1 MRARSRGGAG
11 VCLHEREEGGVG
23 DELDVLHPLQRGVHL
38 VVGALHADGEPHPV
52 LDALYDNIDLALAD
66 ARLWCKGQ
74 GAGPGLQQ
82 RGIAIEV
89 NTLNGDWR
97 TIDYP
102 LSCLVS

>member
-1 MRARSRGGAG
+1 MRAFPPRYR
-11 VCLHEREEGGVG
+11 LVG
-23 DELDVLHPLQRGVHL
+23 L
-38 VVGALHADGEPHPV
+38 DGEPHPV

-89 NTLNGDWR
+89 HTLNGDWR